1 MRLYQ
6 DKRISLEVAMAA
18 ATSPSDFQRALT
30 FE

>member
-1 MRLYQ
+1 MRIYQ
-6 DKRISLEVAMAA
+6 QQLISLEIAMAA